1 MNADPTPMNADLQRA
16 RLDVISRRTIGC
28 ALKVSNTLGFG
39 FLEKVYENAL
49 VLELEGAGIA
59 VVQQRPVQV
68 TYKGRVVGDYIP
80 DLLIENEIVVEVKAS
95 AGLEKAHY
103 QQCLN
108 YLRATGHHVCL
119 LLNFGRARLEMKRLV
134 WNF

>member
-1 MNADPTPMNADLQRA
+1 MNANLERE
-16 RLDVISRRTIGC
+16 RLDVVSRRIIGC
-28 ALKVSNTLGFG
+28 ALRVSNTLGFG

-49 VLELEGAGIA
+49 VLELEAAGIA
-59 VVQQRPVQV
+59 VAQQRPVQV

-80 DLLIENEIVVEVKAS
+80 DLLVQDEILVEVKAS

-119 LLNFGRARLEMKRLV
+119 LLNFGRARLELKRLV
-134 WNF
+134 WQF

>member
-1 MNADPTPMNADLQRA
+1 MNADPAPMNADPEREC
-16 RLDVISRRTIGC
+16 LDVLSRRIIGC
-28 ALKVSNTLGFG
+28 ALRVSNTLGFG

-49 VLELEGAGIA
+49 ALELRAADIA
-59 VVQQRPVQV
+59 VEQQKPVHV

-80 DLLIENEIVVEVKAS
+80 DLLIEDQIIVEVKAS
-95 AGLEKAHY
+95 AGLEKVHH

-134 WNF
+134 WHF